1 VKATGRAV
9 GGDKPARVGTTV
21 EFTEPSGAQVERTTP
36 GRTLRESARSVIH
49 CQDVHKFYLAGQQ
62 SVYALQG
69 IHLDVQEREFVS
81 VVGKSGCGKSTLLHC
96 IAGLLPVSHGEISIN
111 GERVVKPGRR
121 DIGLVFQTSALLRW
135 RTTLENVLL
144 PAEMFGLS
152 RRDIEPRVRD
162 LLRLVDLEGFE
173 KQYPN
178 QLSGGMQQRVAIAR
192 ALVHDPSVLLMDEP
206 FGALDAQTRE
216 NMNLELV
223 RIWEATPKTV
233 FFVTHDLQEAAFL
246 SNRVVVMTARPG
258 RIQEIVE
265 VPIPHPRTR
274 DILYTSEFMRTVKH
288 LRELLASQHNGGG

>member
-1 VKATGRAV
+1 MKAAAGSAVANDETAAVETDPRSVDRART
-9 GGDKPARVGTTV
+9 AA
-21 EFTEPSGAQVERTTP
+21 PSRAP
-36 GRTLRESARSVIH
+36 RESSRTVIH
-49 CQDVHKFYLAGQQ
+49 CEDVHKFYLAGQQ

-69 IHLDVQEREFVS
+69 IHLDIREREFVS

-96 IAGLLPVSHGEISIN
+96 IAGLLPVSHGEIAIN

-144 PAEMFGLS
+144 PAEMFGLP
-152 RRDIEPRVRD
+152 RHEVEPRVRD
-162 LLRLVDLEGFE
+162 LLRLVELEGFE

-206 FGALDAQTRE
+206 FGALDAHTRE
-216 NMNLELV
+216 NMNLELM

-233 FFVTHDLQEAAFL
+233 FFVTHDLQEATFL

-258 RIQEIVE
+258 TIQEIVE

-274 DILYTSEFMRTVKH
+274 DILYTSEFLRTVRH
-288 LRELLASQHNGGG
+288 LRELLVSQRNGGR